1 MTAAWAKARTRSVTV
16 TFTLSA
22 DPDNYLHITA
32 ALATSAMHNR
42 LVRPESSKMT
52 VIYVYVLLLIAIWP
66 CVTAL
71 RGHTPADYKFADA
84 LWTKA
89 ASPEM
94 TSYGLPV
101 SELLAKP
108 TSVDHFGSVRSLNF
122 CGTDLFVLAIWL
134 ASKALPA
141 H

>member
-1 MTAAWAKARTRSVTV
+1 MTAAWAKARKRSVT
-16 TFTLSA
+16 FTCRA
-22 DPDNYLHITA
+22 DPDDYLHITA

-42 LVRPESSKMT
+42 IVLPGSFKMT
-52 VIYVYVLLLIAIWP
+52 VIYVYVLLLTAIWP

-71 RGHTPADYKFADA
+71 RGHTPADYNFANA
-84 LWTKA
+84 LWTKT

-122 CGTDLFVLAIWL
+122 CGTDLFVLAVWL

>member
-1 MTAAWAKARTRSVTV
+1 MTAAWAKARTRSVTF
-16 TFTLSA
+16 TFRA
-22 DPDNYLHITA
+22 DPDNDLHITT
-32 ALATSAMHNR
+32 ALATSAMLSR
-42 LVRPESSKMT
+42 LVRPGCFKMT
-52 VIYVYVLLLIAIWP
+52 VIYLYVLLSIAICP